1 MWQDSASSM
10 ASRLR
15 ARAPLTNCSLCS
27 DFCVGWRR
35 MAGASKRESMS
46 ELWVRRA
53 RARLPQLPRSSLEIR
68 AGGWRLNPPH
78 AQNPLP
84 PLTAC
89 FVMQVFVF
97 CFFWPGGAAS
107 FVINAVIPLH
117 YVCIDSPRRAKNRT
131 AFGLQVRGLPPT
143 RRSFA
148 GSLLRLV
155 IPSSCH
161 LTVSGGNT
169 RLWMHVAIFRRR

>member
-35 MAGASKRESMS
+35 MAGASKRESIS

-68 AGGWRLNPPH
+68 AGGWRLNPPTR
-78 AQNPLP
+78 PKPTP
-84 PLTAC
+84 PIDSMLCNAGSC
-89 FVMQVFVF
+89 FLFFFSQEVQPPSLLMPSFHCIMFVLIR
-97 CFFWPGGAAS
+97 PGG
-107 FVINAVIPLH
+107 LKTE
-117 YVCIDSPRRAKNRT
+117 R
-131 AFGLQVRGLPPT
+131 
-143 RRSFA
+143 
-148 GSLLRLV
+148 
-155 IPSSCH
+155 PS
-161 LTVSGGNT
+161 VSRCGG
-169 RLWMHVAIFRRR
+169 FRRPAVLSLARCSASLFLHPAI

>member
-27 DFCVGWRR
+27 DFCVGRRR
-35 MAGASKRESMS
+35 MAGASKRESIS
-46 ELWVRRA
+46 EAWVRRA

-78 AQNPLP
+78 A
-84 PLTAC
+84 PLTAR
-89 FVMQVFVF
+89 FVMQVFLLF
-97 CFFWPGGAAS
+97 FFFWPGGAAS

-169 RLWMHVAIFRRR
+169 RLRMHVAIFRRR